1 MKALKHPLTE
11 LAVHD
16 IYVDNLISEVNKTG
30 EAIQFYKEIKQ
41 PFKKASMNMRDWGS
55 NRTEFLKNVPV
66 DDRNQPVISK
76 VVEMSALARER
87 LNKEQSDVKEDI
99 APFNISEVKYS
110 SMKKLLCI
118 TAYARRFIDKVLKK
132 TNKSGNLIVNPNLG
146 GLLRGSFLGGGKGGK
161 ITPCLKLVRIML
173 ESSNLARKYTP
184 VCSFRKYTF

>member
-1 MKALKHPLTE
+1 M
-11 LAVHD
+11 
-16 IYVDNLISEVNKTG
+16 
-30 EAIQFYKEIKQ
+30 
-41 PFKKASMNMRDWGS
+41 
-55 NRTEFLKNVPV
+55 KNVPV

-76 VVEMSALARER
+76 VLEMSALARER

-132 TNKSGNLIVNPNLG
+132 TNKSGNMIVNPNLG
-146 GLLRGSFLGGGKGGK
+146 GLFRGSFLGGGKGSK
-161 ITPCLKLVRIML
+161 ITPRLKLVRIML

-184 VCSFRKYTF
+184 ICSFRKYTF

>member
-87 LNKEQSDVKEDI
+87 LNKEQSDVKEGI

-110 SMKKLLCI
+110 
-118 TAYARRFIDKVLKK
+118 
-132 TNKSGNLIVNPNLG
+132 
-146 GLLRGSFLGGGKGGK
+146 
-161 ITPCLKLVRIML
+161 
-173 ESSNLARKYTP
+173 
-184 VCSFRKYTF
+184 

>member
-1 MKALKHPLTE
+1 M
-11 LAVHD
+11 
-16 IYVDNLISEVNKTG
+16 
-30 EAIQFYKEIKQ
+30 
-41 PFKKASMNMRDWGS
+41 
-55 NRTEFLKNVPV
+55 KNVPV

-76 VVEMSALARER
+76 VLEMSALARER

-132 TNKSGNLIVNPNLG
+132 TNKSGNMIVNPNLG
-146 GLLRGSFLGGGKGGK
+146 GLFRGSFLGGGKGGK
-161 ITPCLKLVRIML
+161 ITPRLKLVRIML

-184 VCSFRKYTF
+184 ICSFRKYTF

>member
-161 ITPCLKLVRIML
+161 ITPFKPL
-173 ESSNLARKYTP
+173 
-184 VCSFRKYTF
+184 

>member
-1 MKALKHPLTE
+1 
-11 LAVHD
+11 
-16 IYVDNLISEVNKTG
+16 
-30 EAIQFYKEIKQ
+30 
-41 PFKKASMNMRDWGS
+41 MRDWGS

-184 VCSFRKYTF
+184 IFSFRKYTF